1 MKIKSR
7 EYLIWGAIILLGI
20 SFPGLEAA
28 TIHPALL
35 GPSRFLTA
43 GDSLDV
49 WVMFADRGFVSA
61 VAFDRAIAHADASLL
76 PHARQRRAK
85 MHRSSLIGEWDLP
98 VNAKYVNAVLEV
110 GGRYRTISRY
120 INALSLRVRQDRL
133 PAIAELPFVKEIRPV
148 AKAWRPLEPAS
159 WGISNSSSPQPL
171 GTDLLDYGPS
181 FAQLSQINVIAAHDQ
196 GYSGAG
202 VLVCLLDTGFFT
214 DHEALI
220 NQPVIAEWDFINDD
234 PETQNEPGDDEDQ
247 HNHGTFTF
255 SALGGAH
262 EGDLY
267 GPAYGATFII
277 GKTENIV
284 YEQPIEEDWYVAGLE
299 WADSLGADV
308 VSTSLG
314 YFDWYTFADLDG
326 NTCVTTNGVDLAV
339 ANGIVCV
346 TAAGN
351 ERGSSWGHII
361 APADA
366 DSVITVGAVNSSGI
380 LATFSS
386 PGPTY
391 DGRIKPDVC
400 ARGVSTYCA
409 TPYGDIPTENY
420 GYLSGTSLS
429 TPLVG
434 GSCALLLEAHPNW
447 TPMQVLQALR
457 ATASNSAT
465 PDNDYGWGIINVL
478 NAINFNFPPNILL
491 RHPDAG
497 SVILY
502 LDSLATFWISAVDP
516 EGDSLRFDWW
526 IDTTLMQSGPD
537 SQFSFNWGEPDTILV
552 RGIVQDRSGS
562 DTTDWTVEVVPYL
575 SAPPSVIGSLPSSF
589 ALHGNHPNPFNS
601 RTVIG
606 FDLPQPGLGNLSV
619 YDVAGRQIAVL
630 QNGWLAAG
638 RYEQVFD
645 ATPLSAG
652 VYICRLTAGNYS
664 AAAKMVYLK

>member
-1 MKIKSR
+1 MDIKGFKFS
-7 EYLIWGAIILLGI
+7 LLGAMILAGI
-20 SFPGLEAA
+20 SFSGPQAG
-28 TIHPALL
+28 TIHPALK
-35 GPSRFLTA
+35 GPSRFLTT

-49 WVMFADRGFVSA
+49 WVMFSDRGFESA
-61 VAFDRAIAHADASLL
+61 LALNRAIAQADESLL
-76 PHARQRRAK
+76 PHARQRRLK
-85 MHRSSLIGEWDLP
+85 MNHPSLITEGDLP
-98 VNAKYVNAVLEV
+98 VNAAYVQAVLQI
-110 GGRYRTISRY
+110 GGRYRTVSRY
-120 INALSLRVRQDRL
+120 INALSLRVKQNHL
-133 PAIAELPFVKEIRPV
+133 QAIAELPFVLGIQPV
-148 AKAWRPLEPAS
+148 AKAGRPPEPEG
-159 WGISNSSSPQPL
+159 WGESAGQIPQPP

-196 GYSGAG
+196 GLSGAG

-220 NQPVIAEWDFINDD
+220 HQPVIAEWDFINND
-234 PETQNEPGDDEDQ
+234 PETQNQPGDSSSQ

-277 GKTENIV
+277 GKTESV
-284 YEQPIEEDWYVAGLE
+284 PFEQPIEEDWYLAGLE

-314 YFDWYTFADLDG
+314 YFDWYTFEDLDG
-326 NTCVTTNGVDLAV
+326 NTCVTTIGVDNAV

-366 DSVITVGAVNSSGI
+366 DSVITVGAVNSQGQ
-380 LATFSS
+380 LASFSS

-400 ARGVSTYCA
+400 ARGVSTWCA
-409 TPYGDIPTENY
+409 APYGSQPTTNY
-420 GYLSGTSLS
+420 AGVGGTSLS

-447 TPMQVLQALR
+447 TPMQVRHALR
-457 ATASNSAT
+457 ETASNAAT

-478 NAINFNFPPNILL
+478 DAINYSFSPTIILRYPEL
-491 RHPDAG
+491 SNV
-497 SVILY
+497 SVFQ
-502 LDSLATFWISAVDP
+502 DSLQLFWISASDP

-526 IDTTLMQSGPD
+526 IDTTLVQSGPD
-537 SQFSFNWGEPDTILV
+537 SQFTFVWGQPDTVLV
-552 RGIVQDRSGS
+552 
-562 DTTDWTVEVVPYL
+562 
-575 SAPPSVIGSLPSSF
+575 
-589 ALHGNHPNPFNS
+589 
-601 RTVIG
+601 
-606 FDLPQPGLGNLSV
+606 
-619 YDVAGRQIAVL
+619 
-630 QNGWLAAG
+630 
-638 RYEQVFD
+638 
-645 ATPLSAG
+645 
-652 VYICRLTAGNYS
+652 
-664 AAAKMVYLK
+664 